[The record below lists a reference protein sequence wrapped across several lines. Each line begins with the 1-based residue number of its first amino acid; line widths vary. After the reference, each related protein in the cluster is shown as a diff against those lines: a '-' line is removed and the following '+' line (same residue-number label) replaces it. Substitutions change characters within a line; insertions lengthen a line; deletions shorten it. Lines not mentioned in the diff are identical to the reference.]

1 MTSTNYNYGQNI
13 KKVKDV
19 IENMMHSFE
28 YYNIYGDDI
37 EDICKIISGYK
48 YLENIEEISINQVE
62 NILNDNDYIKIYQ
75 DYGDE
80 IKIYILKCVNVWKK
94 IDIFFSLSKCTPN
107 ELFFID
113 NNFLLKV
120 AITNNNSTIVKF
132 LLELGIDVS
141 IDNYLAFKLIESV
154 DILDLF
160 LEYYPD
166 IDINMYND
174 FAIRYAAKKANAPY
188 VYALIKRGANI
199 DAYNGEILYFLV
211 KSNYPCDNYE
221 SIINA
226 LKKSNQLDK
235 YGPKI
240 IRICIDDNKFEIIK
254 FLVDYGIN
262 LDFLTHN
269 DIYQIILS
277 GSNEQINFYYDHGVN
292 FTAVNN
298 LTISM
303 SEENN
308 KFFDNLI
315 EYGVDMELIGKYML
329 IKNLN

>member
-28 YYNIYGDDI
+28 YYNVYGDDV

-62 NILNDNDYIKIYQ
+62 NILNKNDYIKIYQ
-75 DYGDE
+75 DYNDE

-132 LLELGIDVS
+132 LLELGMDVS

-160 LEYYPD
+160 LKYYPN

-174 FAIRYAAKKANAPY
+174 FAIRYAAKNTNTPY
-188 VYALIKRGANI
+188 VYELIKRGANI
-199 DAYNGEILYFLV
+199 DSYNGEILYFLV
-211 KSNYPCDNYE
+211 KSNYPYDNYK
-221 SIINA
+221 SVINV

-235 YGPKI
+235 YGPKM
-240 IRICIDDNKFEIIK
+240 IRICIDNDKFEIIK
-254 FLVDYGIN
+254 FLVESGIS
-262 LDFLTHN
+262 LDFLTPN

-277 GSNEQINFYYDHGVN
+277 GSNEQINFYYNHGVN
-292 FTAVNN
+292 FSIVNN

-308 KFFDNLI
+308 NFINNLI
-315 EYGVDMELIGKYML
+315 NYGVDMELIGKYML